1 LTYPFGSEVID
12 EQQVGARLELSQA
25 RRTATGSWR
34 FVITALVAVTVAIG
48 AVIRIWLLFHQPS
61 SSDEAN
67 AGMLAEGIQHGHFQ
81 AFYPGQVYGGAEF
94 YPLAA
99 MVAIAGHTTFALHVE
114 PMLFSVA
121 AAVLVW
127 RIALRL
133 VRSRAIAALAA
144 TVVFAAPM
152 VNIFS
157 SSIYQGRGLAMAC
170 GLVAVLE
177 ALRLLDYPQLLHAKR
192 GFLDCAL
199 FGFAVGLG
207 WWSMPEITY
216 FYPIA
221 GLLILAAFLS
231 NREDRWLRDRLFRL
245 GVVLGLALPG
255 ALPWLWSNVK
265 DHFASLNV
273 SSFNGAEGTIW
284 TQLNLHFH
292 TFILYVVPMQLGLR
306 EPYTGDW
313 FSSATL
319 SWIVAI
325 LAISI
330 GGLSLLICLW
340 KRGRATALAV
350 GVLLFPVLYSENP
363 GTGFWSDGRYAVY
376 LGPLFALTIAVGI
389 DEVGY
394 WLRGVPWAR
403 VLRGGEVVMSLVV
416 VVGLALSIY
425 TFHNFT
431 GVELTTFSRGWVNP
445 DGPAV
450 AAADALESAGIKY
463 GYADYW
469 VAYELDYLSDGK
481 LVIDTSGI
489 GSDLDRWPSIDAA
502 VMASPK
508 AAWIFVNP
516 AVITPDSPFH
526 IVGGPD
532 LETEPIFLAGLKQAH
547 IKYRI
552 VNAGV
557 LQAVVARQKVRPRLE
572 QGPLVIG
579 G

>member
-1 LTYPFGSEVID
+1 MID
-12 EQQVGARLELSQA
+12 EPQVGARLELSQA

-34 FVITALVAVTVAIG
+34 FVITALVVVTVAIG

-67 AGMLAEGIQHGHFQ
+67 AGMLAEGILHGHFQ

-99 MVAIAGHTTFALHVE
+99 MVAIAGHATFALHVE
-114 PMLFSVA
+114 PTLFSVA

-133 VRSRAIAALAA
+133 VRSRAIAALAGA
-144 TVVFAAPM
+144 VVFAAPM

-177 ALRLLDYPQLLHAKR
+177 ALRLLDYPELLHIKR

-221 GLLILAAFLS
+221 GLLILAVFLS
-231 NREDRWLRDRLFRL
+231 NREGRWLRDRLLRL
-245 GVVLGLALPG
+245 SVMLGLALLG

-306 EPYTGDW
+306 EPYTGAW

-319 SWIVAI
+319 SWIVAV

-330 GGLSLLICLW
+330 GGFSFLICLW

-394 WLRGVPWAR
+394 RLRGMSWAR

-431 GVELTTFSRGWVNP
+431 GVELTTFSRSWVNP

-489 GSDLDRWPSIDAA
+489 GSDLDRWPGIDAA
-502 VMASPK
+502 AMASPK

-532 LETEPIFLAGLKQAH
+532 LETEPIFIAGLKQAH